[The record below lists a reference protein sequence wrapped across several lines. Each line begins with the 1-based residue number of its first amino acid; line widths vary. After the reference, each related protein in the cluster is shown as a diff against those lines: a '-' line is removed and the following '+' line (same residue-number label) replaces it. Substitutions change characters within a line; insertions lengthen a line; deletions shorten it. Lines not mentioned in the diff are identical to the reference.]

1 MLMWKKKEKRR
12 EKTGSPSRQ
21 FVFVHLT
28 LFSLYINKLLH
39 CPFSSNNN
47 KNNLV
52 SAIRVGT
59 FSLTDTRRAIF
70 NIVNCLSWNNFSM
83 VKGKK
88 KKTKKKFIHVLCNVA
103 RFPAAPSASSYLRV
117 SSLVSWETRTQQL
130 LSFSSSSSFGDI
142 NIKTSIFFFPQRGR
156 RLGRRPYRTTTRG

>member
-1 MLMWKKKEKRR
+1 MQPWRENRRSSQFWLALQDRELESRFHFQTFALEATTMLMWKEKRG

-21 FVFVHLT
+21 FVVVHLT

-47 KNNLV
+47 ENNLV

-117 SSLVSWETRTQQL
+117 SSLVSWETRT
-130 LSFSSSSSFGDI
+130 
-142 NIKTSIFFFPQRGR
+142 
-156 RLGRRPYRTTTRG
+156 